1 MAIVL
6 YKKGNSYTS
15 PKGIRCQIQVCNP
28 FSYEHLLE
36 DGWFRTPEEVELNE
50 KKKAEVKV
58 EAETK
63 VKVEAETKVKA
74 EDKKTKV
81 EDKKAKVEDKKAK
94 VETEDNKA
102 KIIKEL
108 KAKKAE
114 LLANQ
119 DKE

>member
-15 PKGIRCQIQVCNP
+15 PKGIRCQIQICNP

-50 KKKAEVKV
+50 KEVELNEKKKAE
-58 EAETK
+58 

-74 EDKKTKV
+74 EDKKT
-81 EDKKAKVEDKKAK
+81 KVEDKKAK

>member
-1 MAIVL
+1 MSIVL
-6 YKKGNSYTS
+6 YKSGNSYTS
-15 PKGIRCQIQVCNP
+15 PKGIRCQIQLCNP

-63 VKVEAETKVKA
+63 VKA
-74 EDKKTKV
+74 EDKKT
-81 EDKKAKVEDKKAK
+81 KVEDKKAK

>member
-15 PKGIRCQIQVCNP
+15 PKGIRCQIQICNP

-63 VKVEAETKVKA
+63 VKA

-81 EDKKAKVEDKKAK
+81 EDKKTKVEDKKAK

>member
-1 MAIVL
+1 MIVL
-6 YKKGNSYTS
+6 YKSGNTYRS
-15 PKGIRCQIQVCNP
+15 PEGIRCQIQICNP

-63 VKVEAETKVKA
+63 VKVE
-74 EDKKTKV
+74 
-81 EDKKAKVEDKKAK
+81 DKKAKVEDKKAK
-94 VETEDNKA
+94 VETEDSKA

>member
-15 PKGIRCQIQVCNP
+15 PKGIRCQIQICNP

-63 VKVEAETKVKA
+63 VKA
-74 EDKKTKV
+74 EDKKT
-81 EDKKAKVEDKKAK
+81 KVEDKKAK